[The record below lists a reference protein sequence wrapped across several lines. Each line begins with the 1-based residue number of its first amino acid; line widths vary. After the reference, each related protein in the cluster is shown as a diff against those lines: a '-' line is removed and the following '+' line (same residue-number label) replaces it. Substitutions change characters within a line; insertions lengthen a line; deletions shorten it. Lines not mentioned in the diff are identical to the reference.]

1 MEQNSAGT
9 KLQGVRVQSLALVLS
24 AYNDNRCVIAMVCK
38 ALVQTLSQGN
48 TSCSPCLAVLSTDSR
63 CFSCP
68 LSSFFFFISLLEET
82 LKKACNSKA
91 FLLVD
96 ETGECMVSVEEF
108 PYSALQNLIE
118 VDSLAC
124 WDSAFASV
132 KQKQY
137 I

>member
-1 MEQNSAGT
+1 M
-9 KLQGVRVQSLALVLS
+9 QSPALVLS
-24 AYNDNRCVIAMVCK
+24 VYRDNRCIIAMVCK

-48 TSCSPCLAVLSTDSR
+48 TSCSPCLAVLSTDNR

-68 LSSFFFFISLLEET
+68 LSSFFFLISLLEET
-82 LKKACNSKA
+82 FKKAWNSKA

-96 ETGECMVSVEEF
+96 ETGKCMVSVEEF
-108 PYSALQNLIE
+108 PYRPLQHVIE